1 MRRARSH
8 DSLAEGPVT
17 LGRERRGAIARR
29 KNAAD
34 LLFLF
39 GLLTGGPL
47 VTFDIQHSLGLV
59 SMLGA
64 GVTSALV
71 GCTAFSIPGAFLTGV
86 LSALTMVTAV
96 FGPPGPADDEDSDT
110 TGWRETPMWAGRHA
124 NSNGTEP
131 LWRHGAAVR

>member
-8 DSLAEGPVT
+8 DSPAEGPVT
-17 LGRERRGAIARR
+17 LGRERRGAITRR
-29 KNAAD
+29 KNAAG

-64 GVTSALV
+64 GVASALV
-71 GCTAFSIPGAFLTGV
+71 GYTATR
-86 LSALTMVTAV
+86 
-96 FGPPGPADDEDSDT
+96 
-110 TGWRETPMWAGRHA
+110 WRERPMWAGRDA
-124 NSNGTEP
+124 NSNGTES